1 MRSLLRPAP
10 LTLRRVHPLNSC
22 LVRCHQARLP
32 RLALGL
38 AVLLVLAVDP
48 AGSTPTDPGAPSS
61 QRFARAHQNAQDG
74 NRDAARKDFEASIDG
89 LPLLQ
94 DHALYYAARLEIE
107 QGEPQLA
114 RQHLERLVRDHP
126 DSIWVSDALVA
137 RGSLWLDE
145 GHPAK
150 ALQDFDE
157 AIRRGSAGTRTAA
170 RLGRARALAANNQ
183 LPAAWDLTLELAG
196 SRGKEGKSAGELR
209 EELADLGPEKLG
221 TDESS
226 FHLALAR
233 ARLKGGDPRG
243 ALQALQ
249 PLLAEAAPERR
260 RAQTEILAATAYRA
274 TGNVKAATKLSDAL
288 ITRGAPADLAGDAL
302 YGRARRAWNRD
313 EDRAARDD
321 YRLFLAKFPKHR
333 KRADATHALARIAE
347 SAGDMPLAAKR
358 YREILADHPSSRVA
372 ETAAWRQG
380 FVLYLDG
387 NYAAAAEAWH
397 QLGNQPSGVYWRA
410 RALRALQK
418 DRVAQKI
425 HQNLLQNDPTGY
437 YSWWLDSTGKQL
449 SGGTPETKPAKLPS
463 PPTSPGAQAHLAKAE
478 LLAALGLP
486 KSAELELDAVRA
498 ETGNTAFLM
507 GAYAEIGAW
516 GRSIRIARAREARG
530 ETGLATAIHPQAHAE
545 EFARAG
551 KRYNLD
557 PLLLASLSRRESLF
571 EERARSPVGAFG
583 LMQLMP
589 ATAKELAGRPV
600 TTDELAIARTNVDL
614 GSRYLAQLLKKYD
627 GRLIPALAAYNGGPK
642 AVARWETRSGD
653 RSGDEYVELI
663 SYRETR
669 KYVKAVLEN
678 YRIYR
683 QLYGSNAPPP
693 RLY

>member
-1 MRSLLRPAP
+1 MTSIGNPG
-10 LTLRRVHPLNSC
+10 
-22 LVRCHQARLP
+22 
-32 RLALGL
+32 RLAISLTI
-38 AVLLVLAVDP
+38 LLVLAP
-48 AGSTPTDPGAPSS
+48 RLLEAAPTDPQASAS
-61 QRFARAHQNAQDG
+61 QRFAQAHQS
-74 NRDAARKDFEASIDG
+74 ARNGDRIQARQAFEASIDS

-94 DHALYYAARLEIE
+94 DHALFYSARMEIE
-107 QGEPQLA
+107 QDEPGLAQKHLA
-114 RQHLERLVRDHP
+114 RLLQDHP
-126 DSIWVSDALVA
+126 DSIWVSDALVL
-137 RGSLWLDE
+137 RGNLVLDDRQ
-145 GHPAK
+145 PAK
-150 ALQDFDE
+150 ALRDFDQ
-157 AIRRGSAGTRTAA
+157 AIRTGSAGTRSVA

-183 LPAAWDLTLELAG
+183 LSAAWDLTLELAG
-196 SRGKEGKSAGELR
+196 LRGKEGKRASELR
-209 EELADLGPEKLG
+209 EELAVLGPQKLG

-226 FHLALAR
+226 FQLALAR
-233 ARLKGGDPRG
+233 ARLKSGDPRA
-243 ALQALQ
+243 ALRSLQ
-249 PLLAEAAPERR
+249 PLLARSTPDRL
-260 RAQTEILAATAYRA
+260 RAETETLAAASHRA
-274 TGNVKAATKLSDAL
+274 TGNTAAATKLTDAL
-288 ITRGAPADLAGDAL
+288 IARGKPADLAGDAL

-321 YRLFLAKFPKHR
+321 YRSYLARFPNHR
-333 KRADATHALARIAE
+333 KRSDATHALARIAE

-387 NYAAAAEAWH
+387 DYPGAAEAWR
-397 QLGNQPSGVYWRA
+397 QLGANAAGVYWRA
-410 RALRALQK
+410 RALEAMKK
-418 DRVAQKI
+418 DRIARKI
-425 HQNLLQNDPTGY
+425 DQQLLQSDPTGY
-437 YSWWLDSTGKQL
+437 YSWWLDTAGAQISTTT
-449 SGGTPETKPAKLPS
+449 SGIKPAGTPS
-463 PPTSPGAQAHLAKAE
+463 PPNSTTAQTHLAKAQ
-478 LLAALGLP
+478 LLAELGLP
-486 KSAELELDAVRA
+486 ASAEQELDAVRA

-507 GAYAEIGAW
+507 EAYAQIGAW

-530 ETGLATAIHPQAHAE
+530 EKGLATAIHPQAHAE
-545 EFARAG
+545 EFTRAG
-551 KRYNLD
+551 KRYGLD

-600 TTDELAIARTNVDL
+600 TTEELAVARTNVDL
-614 GSRYLAQLLKKYD
+614 GSRYLAQLLRKYD